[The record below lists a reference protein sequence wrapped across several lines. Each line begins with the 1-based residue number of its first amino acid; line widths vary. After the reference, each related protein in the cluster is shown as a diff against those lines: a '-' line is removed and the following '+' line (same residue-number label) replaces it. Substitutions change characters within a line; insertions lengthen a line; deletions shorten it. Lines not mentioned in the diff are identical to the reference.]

1 MTSNAHDPADAAK
14 TARFALRA
22 KEIAAVKARILAEE
36 TALHAEAYAFTVEQT
51 ERLRDA
57 STKEREIPLRAMAAE
72 IGAATRESDRTL
84 QTRLFEAH
92 RAVTL
97 FPTTFDALR
106 EGRIS
111 PRHLAVI
118 VDKGAGLEGPQA
130 RAAYERDVLAYAETT
145 TAPRTRTYAEQV
157 AEKYDPKTIQ
167 ERHDT
172 AALTR
177 RVWVEDLR
185 DGMAM
190 LGAIGP
196 ATEIHGIH
204 DRLTRQARA
213 IRDADRA
220 ARRAV
225 DPPAEGPVTAC
236 SAPAAAATGDDA
248 PGSPGAPNSSRGD
261 IGIDER
267 SIDQIRTDVL
277 MDMLLTAAPTIDPT
291 GATVEGGLGAI
302 RAQVQLT
309 VPAST
314 LAGTTSGGAQLDGVC
329 AVDPET
335 AKVLTG
341 HAPGFDRVFL
351 DPITGAVLAVDRRHT
366 TAAQKRYLLARD
378 VHCRF
383 PGCRRPARECDWD
396 HRKDHAHGGRTDID
410 NVGAFCKRHHT
421 LKHATPWTVTQR
433 PGGTLHFIAPSGLRH
448 VEKPPPRVMFS
459 PDPPHPPRRSPQP
472 VTPPF

>member
-1 MTSNAHDPADAAK
+1 MISKAHDPADAAK
-14 TARFALRA
+14 TGRFALRA
-22 KEIAAVKARILAEE
+22 REIAAVKARILAEE

-57 STKEREIPLRAMAAE
+57 STKEREMPLRAMAAE
-72 IGAATRESDRTL
+72 IGAATRESDRVL
-84 QTRLFEAH
+84 QSRLFEAH

-97 FPTTFDALR
+97 FPASYDALR

-111 PRHLAVI
+111 QRHLAVI
-118 VDKGAGLEGPQA
+118 VERGAELEDPEA
-130 RAAYERDVLAYAETT
+130 RSAYESDVLAYAETT
-145 TAPRTRTYAEQV
+145 TAARTRTFAEQV
-157 AEKYDPKTIQ
+157 AEKHDPKTIQ
-167 ERHDT
+167 ERHDA

-196 ATEIHGIH
+196 VTEIHGIH

-220 ARRAV
+220 ARRTV
-225 DPPAEGPVTAC
+225 DPPAEDPVTAR
-236 SAPAAAATGDDA
+236 SAPGGAAADA
-248 PGSPGAPNSSRGD
+248 AGSPRRD
-261 IGIDER
+261 IGVDER
-267 SIDQIRTDVL
+267 GIDQIRTDVL
-277 MDMLLTAAPTIDPT
+277 MDMLLTAAPTIDPI
-291 GATVEGGLGAI
+291 GDTVEGGLGAI
-302 RAQVQLT
+302 RAHVQLT

-314 LAGTTSGGAQLDGVC
+314 LAGTTSGGAQLDGAC

-335 AKVLTG
+335 AKVLAG

-351 DPITGAVLAVDRRHT
+351 DPITGAVLSVDRRHIT
-366 TAAQKRYLLARD
+366 SAQKRYLLARD

-396 HRKDHAHGGRTDID
+396 HRKDHAHGGRTDVD
-410 NVGAFCKRHHT
+410 NVGAFCRRHHT

-448 VEKPPPRVMFS
+448 IEKPPPRVMFS
-459 PDPPHPPRRSPQP
+459 PDPPGPTRTSAPPAA
-472 VTPPF
+472 PF